1 MTIVCCELGP
11 GSGSYSQHPNSWSIA
26 ATGDLLGDFIDSA
39 DGHTLALWDLV
50 RSADH
55 AFFNMEGQV
64 FCDADFEGYP
74 ASENGADNGW
84 GGVGWG
90 PSYEPGQAHLLASAG
105 FNLASLA
112 NNHVWD
118 YEALGMTTTRN
129 NLRHAG
135 IHSAGCGLS
144 LAEAQQAT
152 YADRN
157 GVRIALVCAAG
168 SHTPQSVAGPGDEA
182 AFLRPRPGVNVVRAS
197 HVTVLNDSDFS
208 VIRNIAVAQGQDI
221 ARLDTDVTLHT
232 GQHSLFWSRW
242 RRGQTT
248 GPPRLVWDINQS
260 DLDGVKDSIREATTK
275 SNGVIFSFH
284 AHESESGTADAS
296 VPLPIASTAP
306 ASYVITVSKAAIDSG
321 ASTVIVHGPH
331 HLRGIEIYKGR
342 PIFYGIGHLTYSL
355 GRSFRGYELPIEWDD
370 GMIASINFKAGVLSN
385 VMLQP
390 TIHSQ
395 LSDGE
400 KKLKSDAM
408 PKIAPVGEARRIL
421 EHLRKVSSQFGT
433 AIKIEQQ
440 GKTCIGVV
448 DLTN

>member
-1 MTIVCCELGP
+1 MTMVRCQLDP
-11 GSGSYSQHPNSWSIA
+11 GSGSYSHHPNSWSIA
-26 ATGDLLGDFIDSA
+26 ATGDLLGEFIDSA
-39 DGHTLALWDLV
+39 DAHTLAVWDLV

-64 FCDADFEGYP
+64 FRDADFEGHP

-84 GGVGWG
+84 GSVGRG
-90 PSYEPGQAHLLASAG
+90 PTYEPEQAHLLASAG

-118 YEALGMTTTRN
+118 YEALGMVTTRN

-157 GVRIALVCAAG
+157 GVCLALVCAAG

-182 AFLRPRPGVNVVRAS
+182 AFLRPRPGVNVVRAR

-208 VIRNIAVAQGQDI
+208 VIRNIAVAQGQDL
-221 ARLDTDVTLHT
+221 ARLDTDVTLHA
-232 GQHSLFWSRW
+232 GQHPVFSSLW
-242 RRGQTT
+242 RRGQTM
-248 GPPRLVWDINQS
+248 GPPRIVWDINQS
-260 DLDGVKDSIREATTK
+260 DLDGVKASIREATTK

-296 VPLPIASTAP
+296 VPLPVASTIP
-306 ASYVITVSKAAIDSG
+306 ASYVITVSKAAVDSG
-321 ASTVIVHGPH
+321 ASAVIVHGPH

-370 GMIASINFKAGVLSN
+370 GIIASISFTAGVLSN
-385 VMLQP
+385 VTLQP

-395 LSDGE
+395 LSDGD
-400 KKLKSDAM
+400 KKLKSDTM

-433 AIKIEQQ
+433 AIKIEQR

-448 DLTN
+448 NLAI

>member
-1 MTIVCCELGP
+1 MPISSLQP
-11 GSGSYSQHPNSWSIA
+11 DLKSSSSSRPSKSWSIA

-39 DGHTLALWDLV
+39 DTDTLELWDLV

-64 FCDADFEGYP
+64 FRDADFDGYP

-90 PSYEPGQAHLLASAG
+90 PTYNPDQVHLLASAG

-112 NNHVWD
+112 NNHAWD
-118 YEALGMTTTRN
+118 YEVLGMTTTRK
-129 NLRHAG
+129 NLRDAG

-152 YADRN
+152 YVDRN
-157 GVRIALVCAAG
+157 GVHLALVCAAG
-168 SHTPQSVAGPGDEA
+168 SHTPQSVAGPGNEA
-182 AFLRPRPGVNVVRAS
+182 ALLRPRPGVNVVRAK
-197 HVTVLNDSDFS
+197 HVTVLNESDFS
-208 VIRNIAVAQGQDI
+208 VIRNIAVAQGQSLTE
-221 ARLDTDVTLHT
+221 LDTDITLHT
-232 GQHSLFWSRW
+232 GQHPLFWSQW
-242 RRGQTT
+242 RRDQTVDS
-248 GPPRLVWDINQS
+248 PRLSWDINQS
-260 DLDGVKDSIREATTK
+260 DLEGLTASIREAKTK
-275 SNGVIFSFH
+275 SDGVIFSFH

-296 VPLPIASTAP
+296 VPLPQASTVP
-306 ASYVITVSKAAIDSG
+306 ASYVVTISKAAVDAG
-321 ASTVIVHGPH
+321 ASTVLVHGPH

-342 PIFYGIGHLTYSL
+342 PVFYGVGHLTYSL

-370 GMIASINFKAGVLSN
+370 GIIASINFTAGALSSIT
-385 VMLQP
+385 LQP

-395 LSDGE
+395 LSDSE
-400 KKLKSDAM
+400 TKLPSDAM
-408 PKIAPVGEARRIL
+408 PKIAPVSEAQRIL

-433 AIKIEQQ
+433 VIKIERR

-448 DLTN
+448 DLAT